1 MCSAARMGEPAATRP
16 IRGMPVRS
24 PAFEALLP
32 AALFKRIPRAVPCS
46 TSIMPFRSSVRRCS
60 SAALGE
66 RNPSRAAISARV
78 GGKPVFSID
87 IRMNARICAC
97 LAVNGSMQCPRGKCS
112 EAGFLSSICLFPGG
126 GSRARRRQP
135 DGASVRL
142 ICRSRA
148 PCLHG
153 RAPYLQVGKRV
164 MIPFSMAELFKV
176 QYPILFSH
184 CDPAGIVY
192 FPRFFDLLHQ
202 SMEDWFTHGL
212 KERFSDFIM
221 KRKLGIPT
229 VATRTEFV
237 GPAKFGDTLS
247 IELSILKMGRS
258 SLTLAINS
266 FVDERPCFRAEHT
279 ICLFSTESR
288 RAVPVPE
295 DLRERMERFVRT
307 A

>member
-1 MCSAARMGEPAATRP
+1 
-16 IRGMPVRS
+16 
-24 PAFEALLP
+24 
-32 AALFKRIPRAVPCS
+32 
-46 TSIMPFRSSVRRCS
+46 
-60 SAALGE
+60 
-66 RNPSRAAISARV
+66 
-78 GGKPVFSID
+78 
-87 IRMNARICAC
+87 
-97 LAVNGSMQCPRGKCS
+97 
-112 EAGFLSSICLFPGG
+112 
-126 GSRARRRQP
+126 
-135 DGASVRL
+135 
-142 ICRSRA
+142 
-148 PCLHG
+148 
-153 RAPYLQVGKRV
+153 